1 MKKVNKKIRA
11 IRALVVEN
19 LKEGTINVEYDKS
32 KFDSL
37 IKNKEDY
44 EVTKIYELT
53 NSIKDYV
60 LNKLIKNSDID
71 KSEKF
76 ITQLSD
82 IEMFLD
88 ILPKITDIPYKTTSK
103 KDMKELEEDLKN
115 PPEVLVII
123 SNTVSNMLLGILLDF
138 LKNIKTVSELPQ
150 EAQELILKSTEIQEL
165 QEQLDEENKIKEDVK
180 EVKNTINLIKK
191 TETNAEV
198 KEIGE

>member
-53 NSIKDYV
+53 NSIKNYV
-60 LNKLIKNSDID
+60 LDKLIKNSDID
-71 KSEKF
+71 KNEKF

-82 IEMFLD
+82 TEMFLD

-103 KDMKELEEDLKN
+103 KDMKELEEDLRTWFDD
-115 PPEVLVII
+115 P
-123 SNTVSNMLLGILLDF
+123 
-138 LKNIKTVSELPQ
+138 IKT
-150 EAQELILKSTEIQEL
+150 
-165 QEQLDEENKIKEDVK
+165 IK
-180 EVKNTINLIKK
+180 
-191 TETNAEV
+191 
-198 KEIGE
+198 

>member
-82 IEMFLD
+82 TEMFLD

>member
-53 NSIKDYV
+53 NSIKNYV
-60 LNKLIKNSDID
+60 LDKLIKNSDID

>member
-76 ITQLSD
+76 TTQLSD

-88 ILPKITDIPYKTTSK
+88 ILPKITDIPYKSTSK

>member
-1 MKKVNKKIRA
+1 
-11 IRALVVEN
+11 
-19 LKEGTINVEYDKS
+19 
-32 KFDSL
+32 
-37 IKNKEDY
+37 
-44 EVTKIYELT
+44 
-53 NSIKDYV
+53 
-60 LNKLIKNSDID
+60 
-71 KSEKF
+71 
-76 ITQLSD
+76 
-82 IEMFLD
+82 MFLD
-88 ILPKITDIPYKTTSK
+88 ILPKITDIPYKSTSK

>member
-32 KFDSL
+32 KFDNL

-88 ILPKITDIPYKTTSK
+88 ILPKITDIPYKSTSK

>member
-115 PPEVLVII
+115 PPEVLVVI

>member
-32 KFDSL
+32 KFDNL

-82 IEMFLD
+82 I
-88 ILPKITDIPYKTTSK
+88 
-103 KDMKELEEDLKN
+103 
-115 PPEVLVII
+115 
-123 SNTVSNMLLGILLDF
+123 
-138 LKNIKTVSELPQ
+138 
-150 EAQELILKSTEIQEL
+150 
-165 QEQLDEENKIKEDVK
+165 
-180 EVKNTINLIKK
+180 
-191 TETNAEV
+191 
-198 KEIGE
+198 

>member
-32 KFDSL
+32 KFDNL

>member
-53 NSIKDYV
+53 NSIKNYV
-60 LNKLIKNSDID
+60 LDKLIKNSDID

-88 ILPKITDIPYKTTSK
+88 ILPKITDIPYKSTSK

>member
-88 ILPKITDIPYKTTSK
+88 ILPKITDIPYKSTSK